1 MKTHVENILIG
12 DTIYISGH
20 KKPDLDAIVSAYTY
34 QIYRHAR
41 GDFNYVAIRC
51 DDVNP
56 LTEWVFKH
64 FNIELPM
71 LMKNVE
77 GRKIVLVDHT
87 DPAQRPEGWEKAEIV
102 EVLDHHNLKLETT
115 VPAKITI
122 RPYGSSSTLVA
133 QKMLRSDSKIQPE
146 IAGLLLA
153 AILDDT
159 LALRSPIT
167 TYIDK
172 IIAGEL
178 AGVAGLSD
186 INKFARELFDHKDIW
201 DKLNANKIIT
211 TDMKSFDN
219 AKCSLVISQVETMDR
234 EKLANKEKDIV
245 KELEKINK
253 TEEKDIRMVM
263 ITDILRN
270 DCVILAVGKKVSDLE
285 KIFETKLENGHR
297 VYLPGVTS
305 RKKDVVPPMLEYYK

>member
-1 MKTHVENILIG
+1 
-12 DTIYISGH
+12 
-20 KKPDLDAIVSAYTY
+20 
-34 QIYRHAR
+34 
-41 GDFNYVAIRC
+41 
-51 DDVNP
+51 
-56 LTEWVFKH
+56 
-64 FNIELPM
+64 M

-87 DPAQRPEGWEKAEIV
+87 DPSQRPDGWEKAEIV

-133 QKMLRSDSKIQPE
+133 QKLLRAEATIQPE

-167 TYIDK
+167 TYIDRT
-172 IIAGEL
+172 IAGEL
-178 AGVAGLSD
+178 SGIAGLPD

-211 TDMKSFDN
+211 TDMKNFDN
-219 AKCSLVISQVETMDR
+219 PKCSLVISQVETMDR
-234 EKLANKEKDIV
+234 ERLANKEKDIL

-253 TEEKDIRMVM
+253 SETKEIRMVM

-270 DCVILAVGKKVSDLE
+270 DCVVLAVGSKVSDLE
-285 KIFETKLENGHR
+285 KIFETKLENGNR
-297 VYLPGVTS
+297 LYLPGVTS
-305 RKKDVVPPMLEYYK
+305 RKKDVVPPILEYYK

>member
-1 MKTHVENILIG
+1 MKQHVENILIG
-12 DTIYISGH
+12 DTIYITGH
-20 KKPDLDAIVSAYTY
+20 KKPDLDAIVAAYTY
-34 QIYRHAR
+34 QIYRHSR

-56 LTEWVFKH
+56 LTEWVFSH
-64 FNIELPM
+64 FKIELPM

-87 DPAQRPEGWEKAEIV
+87 DPSQRPDGWEKAEIV

-133 QKMLRSDSKIQPE
+133 QKLLRAEATIQPE

-167 TYIDK
+167 TYIDRT
-172 IIAGEL
+172 IAGEL
-178 AGVAGLSD
+178 SGIAGLPD

-211 TDMKSFDN
+211 TDMKNFDN
-219 AKCSLVISQVETMDR
+219 PKCSLVISQVETMDR
-234 EKLANKEKDIV
+234 ERLANKEKDIL

-253 TEEKDIRMVM
+253 SETKEIRMVM

-270 DCVILAVGKKVSDLE
+270 DCVVLAVGSKVSDLE
-285 KIFETKLENGHR
+285 KIFETKLENGNR
-297 VYLPGVTS
+297 LYLPGVTS
-305 RKKDVVPPMLEYYK
+305 RKKDVVPPILEYYK